1 MEKDKIYTI
10 EEIRSILEKHYGYLS
25 ENFCVKNFL
34 LFGSYARNQQ
44 TSESDI
50 DLLVNFTQPID
61 YFKFIDLQDYI
72 ASLFNKRID
81 LGTPG
86 SLKVF
91 IKDKIL
97 KEAIQL

>member
-1 MEKDKIYTI
+1 MSSSDIYSVD
-10 EEIRSILEKHYGYLS
+10 EIRSILRKHN
-25 ENFCVKNFL
+25 EFFRQNFYVKNFL

-61 YFKFIDLQDYI
+61 FFKFMDLQDYI
-72 ASLFNKRID
+72 TGLFDKRID
-81 LGTPG
+81 LGTVD
-86 SLKVF
+86 SLKLF

-97 KEAIQL
+97 QEAIEL